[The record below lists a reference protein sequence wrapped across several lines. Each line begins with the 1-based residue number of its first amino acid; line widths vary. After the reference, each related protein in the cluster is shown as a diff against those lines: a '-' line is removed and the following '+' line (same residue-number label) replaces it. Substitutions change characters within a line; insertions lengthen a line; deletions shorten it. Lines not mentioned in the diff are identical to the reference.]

1 MSEPA
6 GAVALAGL
14 KKYTS
19 KKKKN
24 LLAISSG
31 LQLNFDRLSYIVE
44 RSELGE
50 DKEKILSIQIPEKA
64 GVFKTIKDIF

>member
-31 LQLNFDRLSYIVE
+31 ANLNFDRLSYIFE
-44 RSELGE
+44 RS
-50 DKEKILSIQIPEKA
+50 
-64 GVFKTIKDIF
+64 